1 MPRPFLAYYPAVI
14 EQQELQETA
23 HIFTWDG
30 GAEKIVDIDAG
41 HPPNFQKLGKRAS
54 YDTETAVSS
63 RGTTSVTTAKPAS
76 ETPEQTQKLLLG
88 DIALGRSGDKGANV
102 NIGLYVL
109 DPQLWDWFRNYM
121 SMSRMQSLIGDD
133 DFRQGEHFL
142 ERVEFPGIYAVH
154 FVIYGLLGRGV
165 SSATNLDI
173 LGKGFAD
180 YIRSKE
186 IKLPISLLENT
197 RVRKVV
203 QWD

>member
-1 MPRPFLAYYPAVI
+1 MTR
-14 EQQELQETA
+14 
-23 HIFTWDG
+23 DG
-30 GAEKIVDIDAG
+30 ADKSVDIDAD
-41 HPPNFQKLGKRAS
+41 HPPKFQKLAKRAS
-54 YDTETAVSS
+54 YGTQAVVSPGPNTL
-63 RGTTSVTTAKPAS
+63 GTTRKSAP
-76 ETPEQTQKLLLG
+76 ETPEQTQTLLLG

-102 NIGLYVL
+102 NVGLYVL

-154 FVIYGLLGRGV
+154 FVVYGLLGRGV

-186 IKLPISLLENT
+186 IQIPTSLLEKT